1 MQVSQSNQ
9 RDPSESPD
17 ARNGKKR
24 TKMQD
29 ADAHAFA
36 AHERAARFSIC
47 TLYKMIG
54 ENQPDYSR
62 DRRSFS

>member
-1 MQVSQSNQ
+1 
-9 RDPSESPD
+9 
-17 ARNGKKR
+17 
-24 TKMQD
+24 MQD

-62 DRRSFS
+62 DQRSFS